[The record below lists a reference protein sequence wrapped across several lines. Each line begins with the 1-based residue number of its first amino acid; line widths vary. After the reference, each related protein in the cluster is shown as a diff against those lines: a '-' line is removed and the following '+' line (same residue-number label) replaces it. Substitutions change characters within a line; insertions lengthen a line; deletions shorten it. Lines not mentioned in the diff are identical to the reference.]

1 MEKGSEAPHLSWTRT
16 YARADGRL
24 LLPTQCLMLVGV
36 VRLIVPL
43 DGDLQAHAPVGG
55 METCA
60 IIARSLVLS
69 EI

>member
-16 YARADGRL
+16 YA
-24 LLPTQCLMLVGV
+24 LMWVSV

-43 DGDLQAHAPVGG
+43 DVDLHSHAAVGG
-55 METCA
+55 IETCA
-60 IIARSLVLS
+60 MIARSLVLS